1 MHLWHVVI
9 AFLAIHRTVVPTTD
23 THSSL
28 THPYPCLSM
37 PSEDTFTP
45 GRGSRTP
52 SPGPVQQPSSGP
64 NPTFDPSPP
73 KKRGGQPM
81 STKVKRQRLDKKAVA
96 KEQESWTPEQTAA
109 EQSRIM
115 QQKLAEVAV
124 EKAARDAAAAA
135 KADRERTVRV
145 QEALRALKKAGCQ
158 STYQF
163 FDDFFSSTDSEISKQ
178 ASRLMHD
185 HGTDLLDLLHAKRP
199 AIVERW
205 ALKVSLP
212 VIAAEGAN
220 LVAALSP
227 DPTKTFTSRLETWS
241 LEKMLAEATI
251 AAPNLCEL
259 LMLMGMTS
267 DVGREDNKLVL
278 VTVLSMLAQ
287 AQNERSNEF
296 QATMGTYFL
305 ACSTPR
311 RQFDVLAH
319 AGLTVSYTTAITNLK
334 GLSAEGLLRLRRM
347 VQEKACMIVWD
358 NLNIAFKVG
367 EQRHNSKDTF
377 ENGTT
382 ATLIVLYGVLRGELE
397 LELLEPRNS
406 RKPVLSFE
414 PMDTLPNV
422 EQIIQTRRSALWH
435 VRRTFLERYPALA
448 AKFKDELGDIPVI
461 QAIPLHKSEHFP
473 TPAMKIDESSLDG
486 TIDVIDTMI
495 TRTLQLDAAGMRAH
509 GVMFAGG
516 DLLSL
521 NLTDKAIA
529 ARREDTE
536 LLDAYGKYLTGMLG
550 LFHVKLSGTRG
561 TVNEHWGEPNS
572 KFPGSLW
579 SQNSFLSRKS
589 IPAGWKAKKL
599 PPFRPTYELML
610 TLSLPAHILDGFRI
624 YCGAESL
631 DAWAESDLSWSRI
644 ESVSE
649 MVVEKLCSAGTVEEL
664 RLLPEAERDPQLENT
679 ILCNHDML
687 LLLLF
692 TTSIK
697 SGDVGMVVNILAH
710 WMVMFR
716 GTGSMPK
723 YADALFELIN
733 NLKRWPPALRDA
745 YLNNWLVNLSGKIK
759 AFKEIDLLQEH
770 QNFWAKVIYNARGSN
785 RSWDWLS
792 MITVVIFNLRDVM
805 RNVQT
810 QFKIPHHGISH
821 TSPNAAVDIANLQGW
836 LELNKLQTYVKER
849 PGKDEIIR
857 VRDLMVTGAAYANTP
872 GAFKNFRRETRK
884 VSYKQVSA
892 ASNDSES
899 DEEEETVPQED
910 TQLDEVV
917 QDDLMHDDEDFTH
930 MADDLLNMA
939 QDVVG
944 IM

>member
-1 MHLWHVVI
+1 MPPN
-9 AFLAIHRTVVPTTD
+9 VP
-23 THSSL
+23 
-28 THPYPCLSM
+28 
-37 PSEDTFTP
+37 FTP
-45 GRGSRTP
+45 DRRSRTP
-52 SPGPVQQPSSGP
+52 SPGPMLQPSSGP

-73 KKRGGQPM
+73 KRRGGQPI
-81 STKVKRQRLDKKAVA
+81 SIKLKRQRLSRQEAED
-96 KEQESWTPEQTAA
+96 EQESWTAEQSAA
-109 EQSRIM
+109 EQSRVM
-115 QQKLAEVAV
+115 QEKLAAAAA
-124 EKAARDAAAAA
+124 EKAAREAIAAA
-135 KADRERTVRV
+135 KAEQERTVRV
-145 QEALRALKKAGCQ
+145 QDALQALKNAGCK
-158 STYQF
+158 TTFQF
-163 FDDFFSSTDSEISKQ
+163 FEEFFASTNPEISKR
-178 ASRLMHD
+178 ASRLVHD
-185 HGTDLLDLLHAKRP
+185 HGTELLDLLHSKQP
-199 AIVERW
+199 QLVERW

-212 VIAAEGAN
+212 VIAAEGE
-220 LVAALSP
+220 ALADLLRP
-227 DPTKTFTSRLETWS
+227 DKTREFTSRLETWS
-241 LEKMLAEATI
+241 LERMLAEATV

-278 VTVLSMLAQ
+278 VTVLCMLAQ
-287 AQNERSNEF
+287 SQNERANKF
-296 QATMGTYFL
+296 QEIMGTYFL
-305 ACSTPR
+305 ACNTPR

-319 AGLTVSYTTAITNLK
+319 AGLTVSYTKAINDLK
-334 GLSAEGLLRLRRM
+334 GLSAEGLARLRRM

-367 EQRHNSKDTF
+367 EQRHDSKDTF

-397 LELLEPRNS
+397 LEILEPRTT
-406 RKPVLSFE
+406 RKPVLDFD
-414 PMDTLPNV
+414 PMDTLPTA
-422 EQIIQTRRSALWH
+422 EHILQTRKSVLWH
-435 VRRTFLERYPALA
+435 VRSILLRRFPALA
-448 AKFKDELGDIPVI
+448 KKYKDQLGDVPVI
-461 QAIPLHKSEHFP
+461 RPIPLHQTEHGP

-486 TIDVIDTMI
+486 TIDVIDTVVV
-495 TRTLQLDAAGMRAH
+495 RTLKFTAAGMRAH

-536 LLDAYGKYLTGMLG
+536 LLDAYGKYLKGMLG

-572 KFPGSLW
+572 KFPGSLCQETPTI
-579 SQNSFLSRKS
+579 S
-589 IPAGWKAKKL
+589 
-599 PPFRPTYELML
+599 PTYELML

-624 YCGAESL
+624 YCGAESMDL
-631 DAWAESDLSWSRI
+631 WLKSDPTWHDI
-644 ESVSE
+644 ATVSE
-649 MVVEKLCSAGTVEEL
+649 TVVEKLCSASTVEEL
-664 RLLPEAERDPQLENT
+664 RQLPEAARDPQLENT

-697 SGDVGMVVNILAH
+697 AGDVGMVVNILAH

-723 YADALFELIN
+723 YADALFELVN
-733 NLKRWPPALRDA
+733 NLKRWPAALRCVGFIL
-745 YLNNWLVNLSGKIK
+745 YLLLLIGKIM

-805 RNVQT
+805 RNVQA

-821 TSPNAAVDIANLQGW
+821 TSPNAAEDIARLQGW
-836 LELNKLQTYVKER
+836 LESNKLQSYVKER
-849 PGKDEIIR
+849 PGKDSILR
-857 VRDLMVTGAAYANTP
+857 VRDLMVAGAAYANTP

-884 VSYKQVSA
+884 VWYKKTNPTDIGS
-892 ASNDSES
+892 DSDES
-899 DEEEETVPQED
+899 DEEIQPGEKELDTVEP
-910 TQLDEVV
+910 
-917 QDDLMHDDEDFTH
+917 DDLMHDDEDFTH
-930 MADDLLNMA
+930 MADQLLDMA
-939 QDVVG
+939 QEVVG
-944 IM
+944 I

>member
-1 MHLWHVVI
+1 
-9 AFLAIHRTVVPTTD
+9 
-23 THSSL
+23 
-28 THPYPCLSM
+28 
-37 PSEDTFTP
+37 
-45 GRGSRTP
+45 
-52 SPGPVQQPSSGP
+52 
-64 NPTFDPSPP
+64 
-73 KKRGGQPM
+73 M
-81 STKVKRQRLDKKAVA
+81 SIKVKRRRIAQ
-96 KEQESWTPEQTAA
+96 KEQKTWTPAQSAA
-109 EQSRIM
+109 EESRVM
-115 QQKLAEVAV
+115 QERLLV
-124 EKAARDAAAAA
+124 AAAEKESREVIAA
-135 KADRERTVRV
+135 VKADRERTARV
-145 QEALRALKKAGCQ
+145 HEALQSLKNAGCK

-163 FDDFFSSTDSEISKQ
+163 FEEFFGSTDRDISKH
-178 ASRLMHD
+178 ASRLLHD
-185 HGTDLLDLLHAKRP
+185 HGTDLLDLLHVKQP
-199 AIVERW
+199 ELVEKW

-212 VIAAEGAN
+212 VIAAEGTK
-220 LVAALSP
+220 LSDLLRP
-227 DPTKTFTSRLETWS
+227 DSTKDFSSRLETWS
-241 LEKMLAEATI
+241 LDKMLSEATI

-278 VTVLSMLAQ
+278 VTVLCMLAQ
-287 AQNERSNEF
+287 ARNERANEF
-296 QATMGTYFL
+296 QEIMGTYFL

-319 AGLTVSYTTAITNLK
+319 AGLTVSYSKAINDLK
-334 GLSAEGLLRLRRM
+334 SLSAEGLARLRRM

-358 NLNIAFKVG
+358 NLNIAFK
-367 EQRHNSKDTF
+367 
-377 ENGTT
+377 
-382 ATLIVLYGVLRGELE
+382 LE
-397 LELLEPRNS
+397 LELLEPRTN
-406 RKPVLSFE
+406 RRPVFDFE
-414 PMDTLPNV
+414 PMDTLPTV
-422 EQIIQTRRSALWH
+422 EHIIQARQSSLWH
-435 VRRTFLERYPALA
+435 VRRIFLEHFPTLA
-448 AKFKDELGDIPVI
+448 AKFKADLGDVPII
-461 QAIPLHKSEHFP
+461 RAIPLHQSEHLP

-486 TIDVIDTMI
+486 TIDVIDTTV
-495 TRTLQLDAAGMRAH
+495 TRTLQLTAAGMRAH

-536 LLDAYGKYLTGMLG
+536 LLDAYGSYLKGMLG

-561 TVNEHWGEPNS
+561 TVNEHWGKPNS

-579 SQNSFLSRKS
+579 TQNSFLSRKS
-589 IPAGWKAKKL
+589 ISVGWKAKKL
-599 PPFRPTYELML
+599 APFRPTYELML

-624 YCGAESL
+624 HCGADSL
-631 DAWAESDLSWSRI
+631 DSWVESNLSWADI

-649 MVVEKLCSAGTVEEL
+649 VVVEQLCSASTVEEL
-664 RLLPEAERDPQLENT
+664 RMLPEAERDPQLENT

-697 SGDVGMVVNILAH
+697 SGDVGMVLNILAH

-733 NLKRWPPALRDA
+733 NLKRWPPALREA
-745 YLNNWLVNLSGKIK
+745 YLNNWLVNLTGKING
-759 AFKEIDLLQEH
+759 FKEIDLLQEH

-821 TSPNAAVDIANLQGW
+821 TSPNAAEDISKLQGW
-836 LELNKLQTYVKER
+836 LESNTLQTYVKER
-849 PGKDEIIR
+849 PGKDKILR

-884 VSYKQVSA
+884 VSYKQTLSVSA
-892 ASNDSES
+892 ESES
-899 DEEEETVPQED
+899 DEEDEAVQDETERE
-910 TQLDEVV
+910 LDEVD
-917 QDDLMHDDEDFTH
+917 QDDLLHDDEEFTS
-930 MADDLLNMA
+930 MADQLLDMA
-939 QDVVG
+939 QEVVG
-944 IM
+944 L

>member
-1 MHLWHVVI
+1 
-9 AFLAIHRTVVPTTD
+9 
-23 THSSL
+23 
-28 THPYPCLSM
+28 
-37 PSEDTFTP
+37 
-45 GRGSRTP
+45 
-52 SPGPVQQPSSGP
+52 
-64 NPTFDPSPP
+64 
-73 KKRGGQPM
+73 M
-81 STKVKRQRLDKKAVA
+81 SIKVKRRRIAQ
-96 KEQESWTPEQTAA
+96 KEQKTWTPAQSAA
-109 EQSRIM
+109 EESRVM
-115 QQKLAEVAV
+115 QERLLV
-124 EKAARDAAAAA
+124 AAAEKESREVIAA
-135 KADRERTVRV
+135 VKADRERTARV
-145 QEALRALKKAGCQ
+145 HEALQSLKNAGCK

-163 FDDFFSSTDSEISKQ
+163 FEEFFGSTDRDISKH
-178 ASRLMHD
+178 ASGLLHD
-185 HGTDLLDLLHAKRP
+185 HGTDLLDLLHAKQP
-199 AIVERW
+199 ELVEKW

-212 VIAAEGAN
+212 VIAAEGTK
-220 LVAALSP
+220 LSDLLRP
-227 DPTKTFTSRLETWS
+227 DSTKDFSSRLETWS
-241 LEKMLAEATI
+241 LDKMLSEATI

-278 VTVLSMLAQ
+278 VTAR
-287 AQNERSNEF
+287 NERANEF
-296 QATMGTYFL
+296 QEIMGTYFL

-319 AGLTVSYTTAITNLK
+319 AGLTVSYSKAINDLK
-334 GLSAEGLLRLRRM
+334 SLSAEGLARLRRM

-397 LELLEPRNS
+397 LELLDPRTN
-406 RKPVLSFE
+406 RRPVFDFE
-414 PMDTLPNV
+414 PMDTLPTV
-422 EQIIQTRRSALWH
+422 EHIIQARQSSLWH
-435 VRRTFLERYPALA
+435 VRRIFLEHFPTLA
-448 AKFKDELGDIPVI
+448 AKFKADLGDVPII
-461 QAIPLHKSEHFP
+461 RAIPLHQSEHLP

-486 TIDVIDTMI
+486 TIDVIDTTV
-495 TRTLQLDAAGMRAH
+495 TRTLQLTAAGMRAH

-536 LLDAYGKYLTGMLG
+536 LLDAYGSYLKGMLG

-561 TVNEHWGEPNS
+561 TVNENWGKPNS

-579 SQNSFLSRKS
+579 TQNSFLSRKS
-589 IPAGWKAKKL
+589 ISVGWKAKKL
-599 PPFRPTYELML
+599 APFRPTYELML
-610 TLSLPAHILDGFRI
+610 TISLPAHILDGFRI
-624 YCGAESL
+624 HCGADSL
-631 DAWAESDLSWSRI
+631 DSWVESNLSWADI

-649 MVVEKLCSAGTVEEL
+649 VVVEQLCSASTVEEL
-664 RLLPEAERDPQLENT
+664 RMLPEAERDPQLENT

-697 SGDVGMVVNILAH
+697 SGDVGMVLNILAH

-733 NLKRWPPALRDA
+733 NLKRWPPALREA
-745 YLNNWLVNLSGKIK
+745 YLNNWLVNLTGKING
-759 AFKEIDLLQEH
+759 FKEIDLLQEH

-821 TSPNAAVDIANLQGW
+821 TSPNAAD
-836 LELNKLQTYVKER
+836 
-849 PGKDEIIR
+849 
-857 VRDLMVTGAAYANTP
+857 
-872 GAFKNFRRETRK
+872 
-884 VSYKQVSA
+884 
-892 ASNDSES
+892 
-899 DEEEETVPQED
+899 
-910 TQLDEVV
+910 
-917 QDDLMHDDEDFTH
+917 
-930 MADDLLNMA
+930 
-939 QDVVG
+939 
-944 IM
+944 